1 MGKAKEFLE
10 KVDTSNGD
18 INGLVAEF
26 TKHASDAL
34 SALSKIQTTTA
45 QSGKLTTS
53 IEAKE
58 LIDEFSKFWKKSEYF
73 RKKYRKA

>member
-1 MGKAKEFLE
+1 MSKAQKFLE
-10 KVDTSNGD
+10 KVDTDDAD

-45 QSGKLTTS
+45 NSNNLYISVQ
-53 IEAKE
+53 AKE
-58 LIDEFSKFWKKSEYF
+58 LIDEFSKFWKKSENF
-73 RKKYRKA
+73 RKKYRNP